1 MIIGNGEIS
10 LGIVKPG
17 LGHLYPGIRVQSGLS
32 SSVKREKNELYE
44 EILGKL
50 FEKNIQDIYTLRR
63 VRGGSCMGTGHKKVL
78 GLRGGTEVINVEF
91 VTQISRNWE
100 HSCRELLQLFQPSL
114 AVVSGG

>member
-17 LGHLYPGIRVQSGLS
+17 LGHLYPGTRVQSGLS

-50 FEKNIQDIYTLRR
+50 GYLHIKEGQRWFLYGDRTQKS
-63 VRGGSCMGTGHKKVL
+63 V
-78 GLRGGTEVINVEF
+78 GTESWDRSY
-91 VTQISRNWE
+91 Q
-100 HSCRELLQLFQPSL
+100 C
-114 AVVSGG
+114 